1 MESLIKRFKSLP
13 VLTGQLSDF
22 DTSAVPATPQ
32 ALFMQWL
39 DEALERGVA
48 EPQVGTLS
56 TVDSDGAPDARSVML
71 LDVGEEGWH
80 FAANA
85 GSPKGRQLARQPQ
98 AAMTYYW
105 PGTARQIRLRGEV
118 GARPRELGLA
128 DFRSRPEKSRAAI
141 LAARQSEVL
150 EQTADLDQALA
161 AQLARIQADPELAS
175 EHWTLYALKP
185 LDVEFWQSNDQR
197 RFTRLRYRRQGQQ
210 WTRQLLWP

>member
-1 MESLIKRFKSLP
+1 MESLIQRFKALP

-39 DEALERGVA
+39 DDALERGVS
-48 EPQVGTLS
+48 EPQVTTLS
-56 TVDSDGAPDARSVML
+56 TVDPDGAPDARSVML

-85 GSPKGRQLARQPQ
+85 ASPKGRQMARQPQ
-98 AAMTYYW
+98 AAMTFYW
-105 PGTARQIRLRGEV
+105 PGTARQVRLRGEV
-118 GARPRELGLA
+118 IALPREAGLA

-150 EQTADLDQALA
+150 DQSADLDRALA
-161 AQLARIQADPELAS
+161 QQLERLQQDPELAS
-175 EHWTLYALKP
+175 EHWTMYALKP
-185 LDVEFWQSNDQR
+185 LDVEFWQSNGQR

>member
-1 MESLIKRFKSLP
+1 MESLIQRFKSLP

-22 DTSAVPATPQ
+22 DTSAVPSSPQ

-39 DEALERGVA
+39 DDAVELGVA
-48 EPQVGTLS
+48 EPHVTTLS
-56 TVDSDGAPDARSVML
+56 TVDPDGAPDARSVVL

-85 GSPKGRQLARQPQ
+85 ASPKGRQLAKQPQ
-98 AAMTYYW
+98 AAMTFYW
-105 PGTARQIRLRGEV
+105 PGIGRQIRLRGEV
-118 GARPRELGLA
+118 KAQAREAGLA

-150 EQTADLDQALA
+150 EQTGDLDQALA
-161 AQLARIQADPELAS
+161 VQLARLQEQPDLAS
-175 EHWTLYALKP
+175 ELWTMYALKP
-185 LDVEFWQSNDQR
+185 LDVEFWQSNGQR
-197 RFTRLRYRRQGQQ
+197 RFTRLRYRRQGAQ

>member
-1 MESLIKRFKSLP
+1 MESLMQRFKSLP

-22 DTSAVPATPQ
+22 DTSAVPLTPQ
-32 ALFMQWL
+32 VLFLQWL
-39 DEALERGVA
+39 DEALERGVP
-48 EPQVGTLS
+48 EPQVTTLS
-56 TVDSDGAPDARSVML
+56 TVDPDGAPDARSVML
-71 LDVGEEGWH
+71 LDVGEQGWH

-85 GSPKGRQLARQPQ
+85 ASPKGRQLARQPQ
-98 AAMTYYW
+98 AAMTFYW
-105 PGTARQIRLRGEV
+105 AGTARQVRLRGEV
-118 GARPRELGLA
+118 NPLPREAGLA

-161 AQLARIQADPELAS
+161 HQLVRLQAEPGLTS
-175 EHWTLYALKP
+175 EHWTMYALKP
-185 LDVEFWQSNDQR
+185 LDVEFWQSNGQR